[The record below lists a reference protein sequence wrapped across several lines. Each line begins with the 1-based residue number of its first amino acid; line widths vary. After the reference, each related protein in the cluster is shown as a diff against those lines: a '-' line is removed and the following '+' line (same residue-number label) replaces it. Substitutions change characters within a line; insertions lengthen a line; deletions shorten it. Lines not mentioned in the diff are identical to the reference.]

1 MAYFSAIERDKLTS
15 PWRIIVGDA
24 PLEMISSRD
33 GGVIWI
39 GESGTVYS
47 LGKNRLIQ
55 SGFELKAGTDL
66 ELPQNVTN
74 RIRAS
79 ALPDQRLVVVAAGET
94 IIAYLINQVGQLTDK
109 FKLNEIPETDP
120 LMLDEGLVFPLPS
133 RLKMVPLAAVKKSVQ
148 DLMLPVGE
156 KQEHRWA
163 HLIRID
169 GKELIACDG
178 KGRLS
183 RIQFRSGDVPHLAEV
198 AELQLGQPVDVK
210 PFLLG
215 EFLFV
220 ADASG
225 VIRQLNVRSFD
236 TDGQTSLT
244 APIKNIWPLGAN
256 LLVQAG
262 DRKLHCLSE
271 GKTLME
277 QWSFDLLNLDPVGP
291 AILKDDQ
298 VWITCQNG
306 TIIVLNRESGVEVR
320 RISLPQTLSI
330 GLRQIQETL
339 FAVASDGTLYRLE

>member
-1 MAYFSAIERDKLTS
+1 ML
-15 PWRIIVGDA
+15 
-24 PLEMISSRD
+24 
-33 GGVIWI
+33 
-39 GESGTVYS
+39 
-47 LGKNRLIQ
+47 
-55 SGFELKAGTDL
+55 
-66 ELPQNVTN
+66 
-74 RIRAS
+74 
-79 ALPDQRLVVVAAGET
+79 
-94 IIAYLINQVGQLTDK
+94 NQAGQLVDK
-109 FKLNEIPETDP
+109 YKLNEVPEADP
-120 LMLDEGLVFPLPS
+120 VLLDEGLVFPLPS
-133 RLKMVPLAAVKKSVQ
+133 RLKMVTLAAGKKAVQ
-148 DLMLPVGE
+148 DMMLPVGE
-156 KQEHRWA
+156 NQEHRWS